1 MQEAAAVKADT
12 KNHARKRR
20 MTETVL
26 VEQHP
31 GWRRLVLNRPER
43 LNAFDRAM
51 QEALHRALDDAEADR
66 SCRAVVLAGSGRA
79 FSAGQDLESVRS
91 EADLGRVLEDGWN
104 PLILR
109 LGRLGVPTVAAVH
122 GIAAGAGVAL
132 ALACDIVLA
141 ARSARFHMAFAR
153 IGLIPDSGATWQ
165 LPRLIGPARARAISM
180 LAEPVT
186 AEQAEAWGMIWQAVE
201 DEVFGAEAAKLAER
215 LAAGPT
221 AALVATRGAFAAA
234 GTATLEAQLERERDL
249 QRAAGQ
255 HPDYAEG
262 VAAFLEKRAP
272 RFGARA

>member
-1 MQEAAAVKADT
+1 
-12 KNHARKRR
+12 

-186 AEQAEAWGMIWQAVE
+186 AEQAEAWGMIWRAVE